1 MSITRQTTIRS
12 QVILL
17 CLASLLFA
25 GLAMALEPGRLQ
37 KRIRPAEVAV
47 DVCSNQQ
54 LELLKG
60 KVAALDETGK
70 TLRGLASQSVPR
82 GLAYAE
88 SKEAY
93 RYGLWLRAAS
103 DRMDKLGSKG
113 RRIIKQCEDRRRDGA
128 MPSAEAEMAEM
139 QRSFNEQYLQLQ
151 NKISHENRQFS
162 MVSNIMKNRHDTAKN
177 SINNIR

>member
-1 MSITRQTTIRS
+1 MSITRQTTITS

-17 CLASLLFA
+17 GFALLLFS
-25 GLAMALEPGRLQ
+25 GLATALEPGRLQ
-37 KRIRPAEVAV
+37 KRIKPAEVAV

-60 KVAALDETGK
+60 KVAALDETST
-70 TLRGLASQSVPR
+70 TLRGLASQPVPR
-82 GLAYAE
+82 ELAYAE

-93 RYGLWLRAAS
+93 RYGLWLGTAS
-103 DRMDKLGSKG
+103 DRIDALSRKG
-113 RRIIKQCEDRRRDGA
+113 RRIIKQCEDRRRGGG
-128 MPSAEAEMAEM
+128 MPSAEAGMGEM

-151 NKISHENRQFS
+151 NKISHESRQFS
-162 MVSNIMKNRHDTAKN
+162 LVSNIMKNRHDTAKN